1 MDTILEEDQSVRSSR
16 RSPKSSSRRSRS
28 NGSEH
33 QSVRSK
39 SSMRSPKSASRTS
52 NESAKGLKSISI
64 LDFMPLHSKL
74 AIDITLL
81 ALSLEKHGMNNPK
94 DDIYDKIKDNKTF
107 KLFFKA
113 LDHSFNGIDPKLF
126 SYLFISMI
134 LCTSKN
140 MEFSFKEFGFVEL
153 DGELQKYAK
162 EFSSY
167 VLEELSSGV
176 VETPIDKENN
186 GVSSRRSS
194 TKKNKPGKLNSTVNK
209 RKNVYGGKKTSRVR
223 SIKYRQT
230 GGWIDLL
237 ITLLVTI
244 FARLGPTRNRRFLR
258 ITLPVMFM
266 YFIYSVFSVYNNYRH
281 ICSPNGIFGADEAA
295 ASYSG
300 LMGTTSAAL
309 VNSMSLQDQENVRS
323 HLGEIGDRIHG
334 LPLEVETFM
343 GNRNFEPS
351 IGQILGIVVGFF
363 GLREGAIDQI
373 APMINRALTEFM
385 RSEYYT
391 VTVGHIQNFA
401 SDIARKST
409 ASIARTR
416 TAPQSTGIMG
426 VVRSITRMFGF
437 DIAGVDDQLGDI
449 LYNTANVQQ
458 ISNDVLQTV
467 MRNSRIAITRLT
479 EDFTGL
485 IEMETTR
492 FRTRLDR
499 HGWGIRHALVG
510 TFISGYW
517 LYLYL
522 QYCREVQRRRKEIGT
537 VGSIHRKH
545 NSRSKDDDGS
555 GNGHKRLGNGGDGDG
570 DGGGGD
576 GDGYSRQLNM

>member
-1 MDTILEEDQSVRSSR
+1 MNNISEDSKHKSVKSKTGSR
-16 RSPKSSSRRSRS
+16 ASKSSSR
-28 NGSEH
+28 
-33 QSVRSK
+33 
-39 SSMRSPKSASRTS
+39 SSARS
-52 NESAKGLKSISI
+52 NESAKGPKSISM

-74 AIDITLL
+74 AIDITLI
-81 ALSLEKHGMNNPK
+81 ALSLEKHGMKNPK

-107 KLFFKA
+107 KMFFKA
-113 LDHSFNGIDPKLF
+113 LDHSFNGIDQKLF

-140 MEFSFKEFGFVEL
+140 MEFSFKEFGFVQF
-153 DGELQKYAK
+153 DSELQKYAK

-176 VETPIDKENN
+176 VETPIDKQDN
-186 GVSSRRSS
+186 GVSSRRSM

-209 RKNVYGGKKTSRVR
+209 RKLVFGGKKTS
-223 SIKYRQT
+223 SIRQKKYRQT

-281 ICSPNGIFGADEAA
+281 IFSPNGLFGADEAA
-295 ASYSG
+295 TSYSG

-309 VNSMSLQDQENVRS
+309 VNSMSLQDQENVRR
-323 HLGEIGDRIHG
+323 HLSGIGDRING
-334 LPLEVETFM
+334 LPLEVERFM

-351 IGQILGIVVGFF
+351 IGQIVGIVVGFF

-385 RSEYYT
+385 TSEYYT
-391 VTVGHIQNFA
+391 VTVRHIQNFA

-416 TAPQSTGIMG
+416 TAPVQSTGVMG
-426 VVRSITRMFGF
+426 FFRGLSRSFGF

-449 LYNTANVQQ
+449 LYNTANAQQ
-458 ISNDVLQTV
+458 ISSDVLQTV
-467 MRNSRIAITRLT
+467 MRNSRTAIQRLT
-479 EDFTGL
+479 EDFTSL

-522 QYCREVQRRRKEIGT
+522 QYCREVRRRRKEHGT
-537 VGSIHRKH
+537 VGSIFKKH
-545 NSRSKDDDGS
+545 LSRKDDDDDEGS
-555 GNGHKRLGNGGDGDG
+555 GKGHKRLGNGGDGDG
-570 DGGGGD
+570 DCGGGACAPF
-576 GDGYSRQLNM
+576 RQLTM